1 MLVYSDLETYSEC
14 PISRGA
20 YRYAED
26 PSTEVLLW
34 GYAVDDQPARV
45 WDVTAGPMP
54 EDLRAALKEVLACR
68 ASIVWHNGM
77 NFDTNVLALNKNGVK
92 VAIPRSQIID
102 TMVIAY
108 QHGLPGALGDLCEVY
123 RMPKDVA
130 KDKDGRRLV
139 QLFCKPHAYGR
150 DDPTPMRFTKK
161 ERPEDWERFV
171 NYCRL
176 DVEAERAL
184 YKKLPRFNLTEAEH
198 RLQLLDDEINH
209 RGMLMDVDL
218 ARAAIDLRAEGA
230 KKSRLRTAELTGGEL
245 DSTTR
250 TQATIDY
257 LAKRFGIELKN
268 LQKAE
273 VSRLIEDDSI
283 PEPMRELLRIR
294 LSSAKASVKKYQAIL
309 DCVNSDN
316 RLRGGLQF
324 RGASRTGRFCLT
336 GDHEVLTPSGWVRL
350 DRWEGG
356 RIAIWNAASE
366 AISFQNS
373 EALKFPYSGPLY
385 HIDTVR
391 CDQLSTPDHRMPY
404 WGRKGGWLVDTVQNL
419 SGKGRFTIPFVGYRI
434 QPETLEHDRLRV
446 LIMVQADGHY
456 TEDGQ
461 LIFQF
466 KKLRKIQR
474 CRMLLRRNEITFSET
489 EYGGVTRISIHS
501 RHLPLWLRIFR
512 DKQYGYWLLNES
524 ADVIFDELPEW
535 DGYRCG
541 PNSIQ
546 YCTKVK
552 ANADL
557 IQALACLSG
566 RTATILQKKPAN
578 SAWST
583 CYVVN
588 IWLTPKN
595 RHEVRNRPTVENFT
609 GTVYCASTPTGF
621 FIVRRGGRVW
631 VTGNSGRHMQ
641 PQNLPRQTLSP
652 EQIEERIEETLDGSL
667 LEFSSDPA
675 GELAQCLRGTITV
688 PKGSKMVV
696 ADYSNIEG
704 RVLAWMAGEDW
715 KLKAFRAYDA
725 GTGPDLYKLTY
736 SRAFNVPVETVT
748 KAQRQMG
755 KVLELA
761 MGYGGGV
768 GAFVTFARGYGV
780 DLNDMAEGLKGVIPP
795 EVTHDA
801 ERLYEWAVDNKRTGG
816 LSHGVWVA
824 CDSVKRLW
832 RAANAGIVSL
842 WGAAGEACLTA
853 VKEKGV
859 RVPIALGGKVY
870 AVMRGSWLL
879 VHLPSGRFIC
889 YPAARIDES
898 GASITYMGVN
908 QYTRKWGR
916 IETFAGKA
924 VENLTQAVACDV
936 LCHALPIVSDA
947 GYKPILTVHDEILTE
962 APDTPEFN
970 HKKLEVLMSTN
981 PPWAMGLPLSA
992 DGFDSYRYHK

>member
-1 MLVYSDLETYSEC
+1 
-14 PISRGA
+14 
-20 YRYAED
+20 
-26 PSTEVLLW
+26 
-34 GYAVDDQPARV
+34 
-45 WDVTAGPMP
+45 
-54 EDLRAALKEVLACR
+54 
-68 ASIVWHNGM
+68 
-77 NFDTNVLALNKNGVK
+77 
-92 VAIPRSQIID
+92 
-102 TMVIAY
+102 
-108 QHGLPGALGDLCEVY
+108 
-123 RMPKDVA
+123 
-130 KDKDGRRLV
+130 
-139 QLFCKPHAYGR
+139 
-150 DDPTPMRFTKK
+150 
-161 ERPEDWERFV
+161 
-171 NYCRL
+171 
-176 DVEAERAL
+176 
-184 YKKLPRFNLTEAEH
+184 
-198 RLQLLDDEINH
+198 
-209 RGMLMDVDL
+209 
-218 ARAAIDLRAEGA
+218 
-230 KKSRLRTAELTGGEL
+230 
-245 DSTTR
+245 
-250 TQATIDY
+250 
-257 LAKRFGIELKN
+257 
-268 LQKAE
+268 
-273 VSRLIEDDSI
+273 
-283 PEPMRELLRIR
+283 
-294 LSSAKASVKKYQAIL
+294 
-309 DCVNSDN
+309 
-316 RLRGGLQF
+316 
-324 RGASRTGRFCLT
+324 
-336 GDHEVLTPSGWVRL
+336 
-350 DRWEGG
+350 
-356 RIAIWNAASE
+356 
-366 AISFQNS
+366 
-373 EALKFPYSGPLY
+373 
-385 HIDTVR
+385 
-391 CDQLSTPDHRMPY
+391 
-404 WGRKGGWLVDTVQNL
+404 
-419 SGKGRFTIPFVGYRI
+419 
-434 QPETLEHDRLRV
+434 
-446 LIMVQADGHY
+446 
-456 TEDGQ
+456 
-461 LIFQF
+461 
-466 KKLRKIQR
+466 
-474 CRMLLRRNEITFSET
+474 
-489 EYGGVTRISIHS
+489 
-501 RHLPLWLRIFR
+501 
-512 DKQYGYWLLNES
+512 
-524 ADVIFDELPEW
+524 
-535 DGYRCG
+535 
-541 PNSIQ
+541 
-546 YCTKVK
+546 
-552 ANADL
+552 
-557 IQALACLSG
+557 
-566 RTATILQKKPAN
+566 
-578 SAWST
+578 
-583 CYVVN
+583 
-588 IWLTPKN
+588 
-595 RHEVRNRPTVENFT
+595 
-609 GTVYCASTPTGF
+609 
-621 FIVRRGGRVW
+621 
-631 VTGNSGRHMQ
+631 MQ

-652 EQIEERIEETLDGSL
+652 KQIEERIEETLDGSL

-898 GASITYMGVN
+898 GTSITYMGVN

-916 IETFAGKA
+916 IETFAGKT
-924 VENLTQAVACDV
+924 VENLIQGAACDV

-970 HKKLEVLMSTN
+970 HKKLEALMSTN

>member
-54 EDLRAALKEVLACR
+54 EDLRVALKEVLACQ

-139 QLFCKPHAYGR
+139 QLFCKPHAYGH
-150 DDPTPMRFTKK
+150 DDPTAMRFTKK

-218 ARAAIDLRAEGA
+218 ARAAIDLMAEGA

-324 RGASRTGRFCLT
+324 RGASRTGRF
-336 GDHEVLTPSGWVRL
+336 
-350 DRWEGG
+350 
-356 RIAIWNAASE
+356 
-366 AISFQNS
+366 
-373 EALKFPYSGPLY
+373 
-385 HIDTVR
+385 
-391 CDQLSTPDHRMPY
+391 
-404 WGRKGGWLVDTVQNL
+404 
-419 SGKGRFTIPFVGYRI
+419 
-434 QPETLEHDRLRV
+434 
-446 LIMVQADGHY
+446 
-456 TEDGQ
+456 
-461 LIFQF
+461 
-466 KKLRKIQR
+466 
-474 CRMLLRRNEITFSET
+474 
-489 EYGGVTRISIHS
+489 
-501 RHLPLWLRIFR
+501 
-512 DKQYGYWLLNES
+512 
-524 ADVIFDELPEW
+524 
-535 DGYRCG
+535 
-541 PNSIQ
+541 
-546 YCTKVK
+546 
-552 ANADL
+552 
-557 IQALACLSG
+557 
-566 RTATILQKKPAN
+566 
-578 SAWST
+578 
-583 CYVVN
+583 
-588 IWLTPKN
+588 
-595 RHEVRNRPTVENFT
+595 
-609 GTVYCASTPTGF
+609 
-621 FIVRRGGRVW
+621 
-631 VTGNSGRHMQ
+631 SGRHMQ

-652 EQIEERIEETLDGSL
+652 KQIEERIEETLDGSL
-667 LEFSSDPA
+667 LDFSSDPA
-675 GELAQCLRGTITV
+675 GELAQCLRGAITV

-715 KLKAFRAYDA
+715 KLKAFRAYDN

-736 SRAFNVPVETVT
+736 ARAFNVPVETVT
-748 KAQRQMG
+748 KPQRQMG

-970 HKKLEVLMSTN
+970 HKKLEALMSTN
-981 PPWAMGLPLSA
+981 PPWSMELPLSA

>member
-54 EDLRAALKEVLACR
+54 EDLRVALKEVLACQ

-139 QLFCKPHAYGR
+139 QLFCKPHAYGH
-150 DDPTPMRFTKK
+150 DDPTAMRFTKK

-198 RLQLLDDEINH
+198 HLQLLDDEINH

-218 ARAAIDLRAEGA
+218 ARAAIDLMAEGA

-324 RGASRTGRFCLT
+324 RGASRTGRF
-336 GDHEVLTPSGWVRL
+336 
-350 DRWEGG
+350 
-356 RIAIWNAASE
+356 
-366 AISFQNS
+366 
-373 EALKFPYSGPLY
+373 
-385 HIDTVR
+385 
-391 CDQLSTPDHRMPY
+391 
-404 WGRKGGWLVDTVQNL
+404 
-419 SGKGRFTIPFVGYRI
+419 
-434 QPETLEHDRLRV
+434 
-446 LIMVQADGHY
+446 
-456 TEDGQ
+456 
-461 LIFQF
+461 
-466 KKLRKIQR
+466 
-474 CRMLLRRNEITFSET
+474 
-489 EYGGVTRISIHS
+489 
-501 RHLPLWLRIFR
+501 
-512 DKQYGYWLLNES
+512 
-524 ADVIFDELPEW
+524 
-535 DGYRCG
+535 
-541 PNSIQ
+541 
-546 YCTKVK
+546 
-552 ANADL
+552 
-557 IQALACLSG
+557 
-566 RTATILQKKPAN
+566 
-578 SAWST
+578 
-583 CYVVN
+583 
-588 IWLTPKN
+588 
-595 RHEVRNRPTVENFT
+595 
-609 GTVYCASTPTGF
+609 
-621 FIVRRGGRVW
+621 
-631 VTGNSGRHMQ
+631 SGRHMQ

-652 EQIEERIEETLDGSL
+652 KQIEERIEETLDGSL
-667 LEFSSDPA
+667 LDFSSDPA
-675 GELAQCLRGTITV
+675 GELAQCLRGAITV

-801 ERLYEWAVDNKRTGG
+801 ERLYEWAVVDNKRTGG

-936 LCHALPIVSDA
+936 LCYALPIVSDA

-970 HKKLEVLMSTN
+970 HKKLEALMSTN

>member
-34 GYAVDDQPARV
+34 GYAVDDQPAHV

-54 EDLRAALKEVLACR
+54 EDLRAALKEVLACQ

-150 DDPTPMRFTKK
+150 EDPTPMRFTKK

-218 ARAAIDLRAEGA
+218 ARAAIDLMAEGA

-324 RGASRTGRFCLT
+324 RGASRTGRF
-336 GDHEVLTPSGWVRL
+336 
-350 DRWEGG
+350 
-356 RIAIWNAASE
+356 
-366 AISFQNS
+366 
-373 EALKFPYSGPLY
+373 
-385 HIDTVR
+385 
-391 CDQLSTPDHRMPY
+391 
-404 WGRKGGWLVDTVQNL
+404 
-419 SGKGRFTIPFVGYRI
+419 
-434 QPETLEHDRLRV
+434 
-446 LIMVQADGHY
+446 
-456 TEDGQ
+456 
-461 LIFQF
+461 
-466 KKLRKIQR
+466 
-474 CRMLLRRNEITFSET
+474 
-489 EYGGVTRISIHS
+489 
-501 RHLPLWLRIFR
+501 
-512 DKQYGYWLLNES
+512 
-524 ADVIFDELPEW
+524 
-535 DGYRCG
+535 
-541 PNSIQ
+541 
-546 YCTKVK
+546 
-552 ANADL
+552 
-557 IQALACLSG
+557 
-566 RTATILQKKPAN
+566 
-578 SAWST
+578 
-583 CYVVN
+583 
-588 IWLTPKN
+588 
-595 RHEVRNRPTVENFT
+595 
-609 GTVYCASTPTGF
+609 
-621 FIVRRGGRVW
+621 
-631 VTGNSGRHMQ
+631 SGRHMQ

-652 EQIEERIEETLDGSL
+652 KQIEERIEETLDGSL
-667 LEFSSDPA
+667 LDFSSDPA
-675 GELAQCLRGTITV
+675 GELAQCLRGAITV

-715 KLKAFRAYDA
+715 KLKAFRAYDN

-736 SRAFNVPVETVT
+736 ARAFNVPVETVT
-748 KAQRQMG
+748 KPQRQMG

-970 HKKLEVLMSTN
+970 HKKLEALMSTN
-981 PPWAMGLPLSA
+981 PPWSMELPLSA